1 MSVRLPRAA
10 LTVVA
15 VVLAVSAA
23 GTATAQARPPGAAS
37 TPASVTA
44 ADSANCGGEVVTGP
58 GGAPR
63 TCTFDDEFDGGTL
76 DLGKWTPTQTTVTGY
91 HSGEECF
98 ENSPNNIS
106 VANGVLSLTVRRE
119 AKGFW
124 CKDPFG
130 WYLTQYTS
138 GSVMTLGTLSQAYG
152 QFEVR
157 AAFPKSIFQGLQS
170 SLWLYPVDANRYG
183 AWPQSGEIDIAE
195 WFSRYPNRVV
205 PFVHYL
211 PAAPDPND
219 TNNNCLMVDPYNFH
233 DYAVE
238 WTATTITITID
249 GATCVADSWNPAA
262 PLVKPQPFD
271 QPFFLNL
278 TQALG
283 VQSNAFKPSITH
295 LPATTQVDFVRVWS

>member
-1 MSVRLPRAA
+1 MSVRLPRTIVTA
-10 LTVVA
+10 TVT
-15 VVLAVSAA
+15 VLVVSAMA
-23 GTATAQARPPGAAS
+23 SATAAAQARERLGVTGAAATS
-37 TPASVTA
+37 G
-44 ADSANCGGEVVTGP
+44 CGGEIITGP
-58 GGAPR
+58 DGAPR
-63 TCTFDDEFDGGTL
+63 PCTFDDEFDGTAL
-76 DLGKWTPTQTTVTGY
+76 DTGKWTPTQTTVTGY
-91 HSGEECF
+91 HSGPECF
-98 ENSPNNIS
+98 EDSPDNIS
-106 VANGVLSLTVRRE
+106 VAAGVLSLTVRRE

-138 GSVMTLGTLSQAYG
+138 GSVMTLGTFSQAYG
-152 QFEVR
+152 RFEVR

-170 SLWLYPVDANRYG
+170 SLWLYPVDANHYG

-195 WFSRYPNRVV
+195 WYSRYPNRVV

-211 PAAPDPND
+211 PAAPDPYD
-219 TNNNCLMVDPYNFH
+219 TNNNCLMVDPYDFH

-238 WTATTITITID
+238 WTTTSMTITID
-249 GATCVADSWNPAA
+249 GATCVADTWNPAA
-262 PLVKPQPFD
+262 PLIKPQPFD

-283 VQSNAFKPSITH
+283 VQSNAFKPSLTH